1 VPVYGHQRHVDRDRD
16 TPEVGV
22 VRQRPVGSAG
32 YLPRRATHRRG
43 YTALPLATPL
53 IAGLGTIGATI
64 LLTAEARGDFALQ
77 LTVIAALLAV
87 LAMTFLLLMAA
98 NQVEKALG
106 VTKLELT
113 SILMIAGMLMF
124 CTKHAIISLA
134 WTPSP

>member
-1 VPVYGHQRHVDRDRD
+1 
-16 TPEVGV
+16 
-22 VRQRPVGSAG
+22 
-32 YLPRRATHRRG
+32 
-43 YTALPLATPL
+43 LATPL
-53 IAGLGTIGATI
+53 IAGPGTIGATI
-64 LLTAEARGDFALQ
+64 LLIAEARGDFALQ

-98 NQVEKALG
+98 NQVEKVLG
-106 VTKLELT
+106 VTKLELA